1 MRRKPF
7 IALLIATSLSVGLPA
22 AYAKETPAPP
32 QAQQAFD
39 NKIVK
44 RINVTN
50 IYNDI
55 AHLSSEPRVAGTEA
69 EWNAVQYIES
79 KFSSFGYDTEIQPFK
94 FGSYQEPTISLT
106 IADAALSPD

>member
-7 IALLIATSLSVGLPA
+7 IALVLATSLSVGPPA
-22 AYAKETPAPP
+22 AYAKEAPAPPP

-44 RINVTN
+44 RINVDN

-79 KFSSFGYDTEIQPFK
+79 KFSSFGYNTEIQPFT
-94 FGSYQEPTISLT
+94 FESYQTPTISRY
-106 IADAALSPD
+106 SSG